1 MELTVEL
8 NNSIWKAI
16 SASVPIQD
24 PIGLKSSVS
33 HVFFLVTSTLRL
45 LPVKNVLMAK
55 AMI

>member
-45 LPVKNVLMAK
+45 LPVKHVLMAK